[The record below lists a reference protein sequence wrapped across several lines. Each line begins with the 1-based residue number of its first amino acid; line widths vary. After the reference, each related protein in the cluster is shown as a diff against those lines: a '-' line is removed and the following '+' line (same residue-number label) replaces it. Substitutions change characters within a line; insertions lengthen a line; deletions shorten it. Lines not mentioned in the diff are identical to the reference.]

1 MDNDDLPIGRV
12 LDRREALKLLAAAGA
27 AALVGCNRGAAASTD
42 SMSAAGATAT
52 TTVASLPGCV
62 VRPELTEGPYFVDNQ
77 LNRSDIRT
85 DPTSGAAKPGT
96 PLTLEFNVSQISNGQ
111 CSPLK
116 GAMVDVWHCDANG
129 VYSGVTDTG
138 VGFNTVG
145 QKFLRGHQITDDN
158 GVAKFTTIYPGWYQ
172 GRAVHIHFKVR
183 APWAPGAKVTDA
195 SSQYDFTSQ
204 LFFDDAQNNRV
215 FASAPYSSKGLPDR
229 TNQDDG
235 IFRESNGTLL
245 VKLAQ
250 NDQGYAG
257 KFDLGLDLSDVN
269 VGRNRGGGMPAPG
282 GPGGPPPPRQK
293 KG

>member
-12 LDRREALKLLAAAGA
+12 LDRREALRLMAAASA
-27 AALVGCNRGAAASTD
+27 AALVGCSRGSAAAVDST
-42 SMSAAGATAT
+42 STVALSSTTAASNATA
-52 TTVASLPGCV
+52 LPGCV

-85 DPTSGAAKPGT
+85 DPASGAAKPGT
-96 PLTLEFNVSQISNGQ
+96 PLALEFNVSQISNGQ
-111 CSPLK
+111 CVPLK

-129 VYSGVTDTG
+129 VYAGVADTA

-145 QKFLRGHQITDDN
+145 QKFLRGHQITDDK
-158 GVAKFTTIYPGWYQ
+158 GVARFTTIYPGWYQ
-172 GRAVHIHFKVR
+172 GRAVHIHFKIR

-195 SSQYDFTSQ
+195 TTQYDFTSQ
-204 LFFDDAQNNRV
+204 LFFDDAQNNKV
-215 FASAPYSSKGLPDR
+215 FATAPYSSKGLPDR
-229 TNQDDG
+229 KNQDDG
-235 IFRESNGTLL
+235 IFRESKGSLL

-250 NDQGYAG
+250 ADQGYAG
-257 KFDLGLDLSDVN
+257 RFDVGLDLSDVSIGGTN
-269 VGRNRGGGMPAPG
+269 GGGMG